1 MLRING
7 ELIRAYFEMNKF
19 LVRINRESV
28 IPEEDVQKNEEM
40 GLIVVNLNPSFS
52 SPPRKFILMTENLL
66 GIPRALVEVK
76 AWHSKKFS
84 PSVLATSL
92 SSLKFLYDRAQKQAK
107 TIFKTGDFRKI
118 LIIPQL
124 PATKA
129 SQDKSVDI
137 LKRKGV
143 DHIIDFRTILEFLIE
158 NIKATK
164 NYADSDSLQLI
175 RLLKNYKLF
184 GDSQLGLFRKG

>member
-7 ELIRAYFEMNKF
+7 EFIRAYFEMNNF
-19 LVRINRESV
+19 LVKFNHKPLISEEESQNR
-28 IPEEDVQKNEEM
+28 EEM

-52 SPPRKFILMTENLL
+52 SPPRKFVLRTENLL

-76 AWHSKKFS
+76 AWHSKRFS
-84 PSVLATSL
+84 PSVLFTSL
-92 SSLKFLYDRAQKQAK
+92 RPLRFLSAEALQQARAA
-107 TIFKTGDFRKI
+107 FKTGGFKKI

-124 PATKA
+124 PVTQHTQQQ
-129 SQDKSVDI
+129 SIDI

-143 DHIIDFRTILEFLIE
+143 DYIIEFRTILEFLIE
-158 NIKATK
+158 NVKPTK

-175 RLLKNYKLF
+175 RLLKNYRLLRENQLNLF
-184 GDSQLGLFRKG
+184 KK